1 MSNGLC
7 VVIQSALL
15 TYNKLYLGS
24 KMKQQEQEQEIIG
37 EEWAR
42 KNLKGS
48 DTPFDMYASFLDK
61 NIII

>member
-15 TYNKLYLGS
+15 TYNKLYLGR
-24 KMKQQEQEQEIIG
+24 KMKQQEKEIIG

>member
-1 MSNGLC
+1 
-7 VVIQSALL
+7 
-15 TYNKLYLGS
+15 
-24 KMKQQEQEQEIIG
+24 MKQQEKEIIG

-42 KNLKGS
+42 NNLKGS